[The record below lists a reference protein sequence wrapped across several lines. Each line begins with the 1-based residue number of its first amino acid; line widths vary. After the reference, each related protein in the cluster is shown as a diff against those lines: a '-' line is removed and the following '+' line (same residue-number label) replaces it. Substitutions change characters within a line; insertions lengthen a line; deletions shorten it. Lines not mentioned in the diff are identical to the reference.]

1 MEDVGMTIII
11 PNYVKNDRFFVTNS

>member
-1 MEDVGMTIII
+1 MTIII